1 MNYSIQPPPG
11 WKIHAHTHNNR
22 QDNNEHTESFGLLIE
37 LEVLGVTPSTTNA
50 PPPPTNDF
58 IWAVTSKQSSFLVK
72 RSNVVL
78 SRDPLNVS
86 GKNTKTSSGLVN
98 EKAIGVSQENGKIV
112 LRTKITKNANKPAKN
127 VSTVAFNQY
136 KSPRKVALAVSN
148 SAKGYRDDLRAVA
161 VRRASQYSRSNTTRK
176 TYAPSTRA

>member
-1 MNYSIQPPPG
+1 M
-11 WKIHAHTHNNR
+11 
-22 QDNNEHTESFGLLIE
+22 
-37 LEVLGVTPSTTNA
+37 
-50 PPPPTNDF
+50 
-58 IWAVTSKQSSFLVK
+58 
-72 RSNVVL
+72 
-78 SRDPLNVS
+78 NVS